1 MSFDLLPHQ
10 PKRSRYQIHR
20 FKTYLNCIHHDL
32 SFNVSLLC
40 EVKIIFLPYLCTCDY
55 KKVRHPPLEIIFS
68 IWLTCEDLLLP
79 YSSQRPRLLAIAPR
93 DFSCHRC
100 RVSNWSPVVQPRLHP
115 SVFVSKLHL
124 QREQRSSFHRR
135 DLLLTATAISATK
148 VVDLSSNCRGSQAAF
163 ILHQAT
169 SLEILVYG
177 YKISR
182 PISYQCYDLFLK
194 ISIFLGW
201 WWLGKSSSV
210 CASFFID
217 MSLFLHKRWW
227 QTPPAPLTSPRRL
240 RFLQDTWNNGQILRS
255 PI

>member
-177 YKISR
+177 IHGTMVRSSAALSSKLSCGTACNNQIRFNQRLQLRQEQKSF
-182 PISYQCYDLFLK
+182 PWVLK
-194 ISIFLGW
+194 WGEMI
-201 WWLGKSSSV
+201 
-210 CASFFID
+210 
-217 MSLFLHKRWW
+217 R
-227 QTPPAPLTSPRRL
+227 
-240 RFLQDTWNNGQILRS
+240 
-255 PI
+255 